1 MSTDLTPHFDDVQS
15 HYDLSDDFY
24 RLFLDPSQTYSC
36 AYFERD
42 DMTLE
47 EAQRAKVD
55 LSLGKLGLEPGMTLL
70 DVGCGWGATLRRAI
84 EKYDVNVI
92 GLTLSKNQAAHV
104 QRTFDELDTPRSRR
118 VLLDGWEQFHEP
130 VDRIVSIGAF
140 EHFGFER
147 YDDFFKMAWDALPAG
162 GTMMLHTIVV
172 PSDQELE
179 DRGIKVTMAR
189 ARFALFMMQEIF
201 PGGRLP
207 TVAIVE
213 DHAKK
218 AGFEVALVQPLRL
231 HYARTLDYWAESL
244 EARKDEAV
252 KVQSEEVYERYMKYL
267 TGCANLFREGA
278 CDVAQFTLIKP
289 AE

>member
-1 MSTDLTPHFDDVQS
+1 MSADLTPHFDDVQS
-15 HYDLSDDFY
+15 HYDLSDEFY
-24 RLFLDPSQTYSC
+24 QLFLDPSQTYSC

-42 DMTLE
+42 DMTLD

-104 QRTFDELDTPRSRR
+104 QTTFDALDTPRSRR
-118 VLLDGWEQFHEP
+118 VLLNGWEQFHEP

-147 YDDFFKMAWDALPAG
+147 YDDFFKMAWDALPAS

-172 PSDQELE
+172 PSDQELS

-207 TVAIVE
+207 TVAMVE

-218 AGFEVALVQPLRL
+218 AGFEVALVQPLRQ
-231 HYARTLDYWAESL
+231 HYARTLDFWAEAL
-244 EARKDEAV
+244 EARKDEAI
-252 KVQSEEVYERYMKYL
+252 KIQSEEVYERYMKYL
-267 TGCANLFREGA
+267 TGCANLFREGS
-278 CDVAQFTLIKP
+278 CDVAQFTLVKP
-289 AE
+289 AA

>member
-47 EAQRAKVD
+47 EAQLAKVD

-70 DVGCGWGATLRRAI
+70 DVGCGWGATMRRAI

-92 GLTLSKNQAAHV
+92 GLTLSKNQASHV
-104 QRTFDELDTPRSRR
+104 QKSFDELDTPRSRR
-118 VLLDGWEQFHEP
+118 VLLNGWEQFHEP

-162 GTMMLHTIVV
+162 PV
-172 PSDQELE
+172 
-179 DRGIKVTMAR
+179 
-189 ARFALFMMQEIF
+189 
-201 PGGRLP
+201 RLP
-207 TVAIVE
+207 VVRVARHLDRLVRLE
-213 DHAKK
+213 LDQFEW
-218 AGFEVALVQPLRL
+218 AGADRMLAHVARPRRGTDRSP
-231 HYARTLDYWAESL
+231 RTRRRAASG
-244 EARKDEAV
+244 R
-252 KVQSEEVYERYMKYL
+252 
-267 TGCANLFREGA
+267 
-278 CDVAQFTLIKP
+278 P
-289 AE
+289 AAAASDGR